1 MGIIEEQEPILIRYT
16 FTMEDGFKEV
26 FNIRIDPVTLGLVA
40 QRPKVLPE
48 WTELSFHKCHH
59 CPLIKETHCPLATS
73 LVHIV
78 KRFNRLISYDKIHLD
93 VETKE
98 RFISQ
103 FTTAQKGISALMGLV
118 IASSG
123 CPHTWFLRPM
133 ARYHLPLAS
142 REETIYRATSMY
154 LMAQYFLHKHGRP
167 VDLDFK
173 GLSKLYQ
180 NLEDVNLS
188 VAERLNVAS
197 KTDSTINALILLDVY
212 NKTLPIAIES
222 SLEQLEYLFEFFINK
237 KDSDILNATG

>member
-1 MGIIEEQEPILIRYT
+1 MEVIDKNEPILIRYT

-26 FNIRIDPVTLGLVA
+26 FNIRLDPVTLDLIA
-40 QRPKVLPE
+40 QHPKVLPE
-48 WTELSFHKCHH
+48 WTELSFHKCPH
-59 CPLIKETHCPLATS
+59 CPLEKEKHCPLATS
-73 LVHIV
+73 LVNIV
-78 KRFNRLISYDKIHLD
+78 KRFNRLISYERIHLD

-103 FTTAQKGISALMGLV
+103 HTTAQKGISALMGLV
-118 IASSG
+118 FASSG

-154 LMAQYFLHKHGRP
+154 LLAQYFMNKHKKP
-167 VDLDFK
+167 VDLDFE
-173 GLSKLYQ
+173 GLTKLYK
-180 NLEDVNLS
+180 NLEDVSLS

-212 NKTLPIAIES
+212 NKTLPMAIDT
-222 SLEQLEYLFEFFINK
+222 SLEQLEYLFDFYINK
-237 KDSDILNATG
+237 K